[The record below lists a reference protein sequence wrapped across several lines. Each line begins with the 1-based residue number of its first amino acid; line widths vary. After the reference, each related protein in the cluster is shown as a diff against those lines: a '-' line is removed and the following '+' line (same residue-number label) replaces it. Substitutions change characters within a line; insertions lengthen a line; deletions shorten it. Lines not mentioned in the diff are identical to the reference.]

1 MKFDTYLL
9 LAVLSLSLPFH
20 AAKASEESFTPAF
33 KKCMSNSNGITV
45 AMRDCYNDEI
55 IKQDARLNKNYK
67 AFLASHDGDT
77 KKSFVEAQRL
87 WLKYRDANCNAWMVT
102 EAGGTL
108 ALLVGDSCN
117 LKMTAQRA
125 DELEIPAPFSGI
137 WRGERGEQISLS
149 LTLKQTGNEITGTYC
164 YMDGGDQIDCPA
176 IGESDPLHGVVK
188 GSSAIVWFPSTGGEP
203 DKRKAR
209 ITLKKEGKISWE
221 LLEDPDCCFT
231 PTPHSFET
239 LNRTG

>member
-1 MKFDTYLL
+1 MKFDNFLL
-9 LAVLSLSLPFH
+9 LGVLSLSLPFH
-20 AAKASEESFTPAF
+20 AVKASDESFSPAF

-67 AFLASHDGDT
+67 AFLASQDSDT
-77 KKSFVEAQRL
+77 KKAFVEAQRL
-87 WLKYRDANCNAWMVT
+87 WLKYRDANCNALMAT

-108 ALLVGDSCN
+108 ALLVGESCN

-125 DELEIPAPFSGI
+125 DELEIPAPFSGV
-137 WRGERGEQISLS
+137 WRGERGEDTSLS
-149 LTLKQTGNEITGTYC
+149 LILKQTGSKITGTYC
-164 YMDGGDQIDCPA
+164 YMDGANQIDCPG
-176 IGESDPLHGVVK
+176 IGEALPLHGEVK
-188 GSSAIVWFPSTGGEP
+188 GSTAIVRFPSTIDEP

-209 ITLKKEGKISWE
+209 ITLKKDGKLSWE
-221 LLEDPDCCFT
+221 LLEDPDCCFS

-239 LNRTG
+239 LDRTG